1 MNNVFEELNPGIIF
15 RSYNAENIQEVIKEN
30 IMSRQNESD
39 TKCITYYGHRHK
51 KTQY

>member
-39 TKCITYYGHRHK
+39 TNMHCLLWPSP
-51 KTQY
+51 Q